1 MSTQTLFVILYD
13 YYERK
18 FKRRYSGI
26 HDLKNHTYSAVV
38 SEIANGYVCGV
49 QRVYECVPG
58 GSSRDITAEIAESVC
73 DTLAKDS
80 ELVSYALKC
89 WLHQH
94 HPLGVQATLGLV
106 EAA

>member
-1 MSTQTLFVILYD
+1 MSTTIYVILYD
-13 YYERK
+13 YYDRK
-18 FKRRYSGI
+18 LDRRFSGI
-26 HDLKNHTYSAVV
+26 HDLSTHTYTSVV
-38 SEIANGYVCGV
+38 DEIANGYVTGV

-58 GSSRDITAEIAESVC
+58 GECRDITAEIAESVC
-73 DTLAKDS
+73 DTLAKDQ

-94 HPLGVQATLGLV
+94 HPLGVVSTHGLV